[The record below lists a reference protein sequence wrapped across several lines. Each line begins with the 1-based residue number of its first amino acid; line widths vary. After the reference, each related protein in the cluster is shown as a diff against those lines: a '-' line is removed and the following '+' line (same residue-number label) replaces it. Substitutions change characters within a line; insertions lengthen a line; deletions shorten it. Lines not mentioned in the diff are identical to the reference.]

1 LRARGQHGSTA
12 ARRDRVGAPCWQ
24 EKHIVSTPLTRRTFI
39 RTAAS
44 GSAALASL
52 TDRHG
57 PTVYAAG
64 ADRPALLGG
73 TPVHTGNWTTWPQWR
88 EAWEPELL
96 RVFRSGRW
104 YRASGNDVTA
114 FEEGYARL
122 LGARKCLATASGTT
136 ALIISLHVMDVD
148 AGDEVIVSPYTFIAS
163 YNAIL
168 ASKALPVFA
177 DTDPATLT
185 MHPASIESRIT
196 ERTRAVMP
204 VHIFGLPCDMDPI
217 VTIARKRG
225 LGVVEDAC
233 QAWLAEYRGR
243 KCGTIGDLGC
253 FSFQESKHIPS
264 GEGGAITGMREE
276 LIDRCNSFHDCG
288 RPAGSN
294 TGNGSFT
301 RGVNYRM
308 TQAQAVILSQQ
319 FEKLVKETEIRRANA
334 DYLSAS
340 LGRIPG
346 IAPVRLPDESR
357 PVWHLYAFR
366 YDAAQFNGLSRDGF
380 AKAVSAEGVPCGAV
394 YHEQYNDGLLDEAIA
409 SRGFKRLWSA
419 ERLKAYRDSFR
430 DLTGNKQVCDTTVG
444 MTQRLLLADRRDVD
458 HIVEAV
464 RKVHAHS
471 AELVKAAS

>member
-1 LRARGQHGSTA
+1 
-12 ARRDRVGAPCWQ
+12 VGP
-24 EKHIVSTPLTRRTFI
+24 PLTRRTFI
-39 RTAAS
+39 RTAAA
-44 GSAALASL
+44 GSAALTAIGA
-52 TDRHG
+52 RRG
-57 PTVYAAG
+57 PTVVAAQT
-64 ADRPALLGG
+64 DKPALLGG
-73 TPVHTGNWTTWPQWR
+73 TPVHTGGWASWPQRR
-88 EAWEPELL
+88 EAWEPEVLK
-96 RVFRSGRW
+96 VFRSGRW
-104 YRASGNDVTA
+104 YRASGEHVTA

-168 ASKALPVFA
+168 AGKALPVFA

-185 MHPASIESRIT
+185 IDPASIESRIT
-196 ERTRAVMP
+196 QRTRAIMP

-217 VTIARKRG
+217 VAIARKHG
-225 LGVVEDAC
+225 LPVVEDAC
-233 QAWLAEYRGR
+233 QAWLAEYQGR
-243 KCGTIGDLGC
+243 TCGTIGDLGC

-276 LIDRCNSFHDCG
+276 LIDRCASFHDCG

-294 TGNGSFT
+294 TGDGSFT

-308 TQAQAVILSQQ
+308 TEAQAVILAQQ
-319 FEKLVKETEIRRANA
+319 FDKLVKETDIRRANA
-334 DYLSAS
+334 DYLSSS
-340 LGRIPG
+340 LGTFPG
-346 IAPVRLPDESR
+346 ITPVRLPDNSR

-366 YDAAQFNGLSRDGF
+366 YDAQQFNGLSRDSF
-380 AKAVSAEGVPCGAV
+380 ARAVSAEGVPCSGV

-430 DLTGNKQVCDTTVG
+430 ELKGNKQVCETTVA
-444 MTQRLLLADRRDVD
+444 MSQRMLLADRGDLN
-458 HIVEAV
+458 HIVEAI

-471 AELVKAAS
+471 AELVQAGS

>member
-1 LRARGQHGSTA
+1 
-12 ARRDRVGAPCWQ
+12 
-24 EKHIVSTPLTRRTFI
+24 VSHPLTRRTFI
-39 RTAAS
+39 RTAAA
-44 GSAALASL
+44 GSVALTSL
-52 TDRHG
+52 GGAQRG
-57 PTVYAAG
+57 PTVFAAQT
-64 ADRPALLGG
+64 DKPALLGG
-73 TPVHTGNWTTWPQWR
+73 TPVHTGGWTTWPQWR

-104 YRASGNDVTA
+104 YRASGEDVTA

-185 MHPASIESRIT
+185 MDPASIESRIT
-196 ERTRAVMP
+196 ERTRAIMP

-217 VTIARKRG
+217 VTIGRKHG
-225 LGVVEDAC
+225 LAVIEDAC
-233 QAWLAEYRGR
+233 QAWLAEYKGR
-243 KCGTIGDLGC
+243 TCGTIGDLGC

-276 LIDRCNSFHDCG
+276 LIDRCTSFHDCG
-288 RPAGSN
+288 RPAGSH

-319 FEKLVKETEIRRANA
+319 FDKLVKDTAIRRDNA
-334 DYLSAS
+334 DHLSS
-340 LGRIPG
+340 RLGTIPG
-346 IAPVRLPDESR
+346 ITPVRLPDNSR

-366 YDAAQFNGLSRDGF
+366 YDARQFNGLSRDGF
-380 AKAVSAEGVPCGAV
+380 ARAVSAEGVPCGGV

-430 DLTGNKQVCDTTVG
+430 ELKGNKQVCETTVG
-444 MTQRLLLADRRDVD
+444 MSQRMLLADRGDLN
-458 HIVEAV
+458 HIVEAI

-471 AELVKAAS
+471 AELVKGAS